1 MSIMLFCFLTSL
13 AILGL
18 RLSAEEGQ
26 LLSIAT
32 HPFKSGWLAYV
43 GKPLITC
50 ARCMASVWGV
60 LSYLFWFNEV
70 NIIEMIFCVCV
81 ISFLNSFL
89 YALYYRL

>member
-13 AILGL
+13 AIVGIK
-18 RLSAEEGQ
+18 LSAEERQ
-26 LLSIAT
+26 LWSFAT
-32 HPFKSGWLAYV
+32 KPFKSGWLAYV

-50 ARCMASVWGV
+50 ARCMASFWGI
-60 LSYLFWFNEV
+60 LSYLFWFGEV

-81 ISFLNSFL
+81 ISFLNSFF